1 MAAVWACWEF
11 PYDDWVIPQRTC
23 IGCRQRDDQPS
34 MMRVVRVGDE
44 AVEGTSPRLPGRGAY
59 VHRDCLPLAVQRH
72 AFRRAFG
79 SGVGTDTLTRG

>member
-1 MAAVWACWEF
+1 
-11 PYDDWVIPQRTC
+11 
-23 IGCRQRDDQPS
+23 

-79 SGVGTDTLTRG
+79 SGVGTDRFPHNKGMDSGND